1 MCLSLFLHTSVPGTG
16 SGHGAALAAKSLAY
30 ERSNLN
36 EKRSLERCTMSYQ
49 FSSSNV
55 LTEEITY
62 LESFIESVSASLPAE
77 VRRNL
82 EHLSDLDQ
90 VSSGLMERWRGKQD
104 RCVKGVEDALI
115 RHFTGARAKE
125 QDDQVDSNKEDR
137 FHDGKI
143 NGDIDIEEERSAK
156 RQKTDDL
163 RAVDE
168 DGSGSVLSPNNIL
181 ERDPPTKLE
190 IKQALDRYNPSY
202 RQDRQE
208 IKEMYDQLQQYS
220 REKIDTADQLEAMCD
235 AVLGRIDRDLNHF
248 QNVLGISAEAEV
260 AASSETSNALSGLA
274 NEHSHLLK
282 AVGSAPSSARSANH
296 RQSMAVAPAAP
307 PIAAIARRA
316 ATMPI
321 DGSTSGSDAPSTSKL
336 LAASPAS
343 SADLAA
349 IQTSPNSP
357 DWILARI
364 IKHDRANRLYRLRD
378 VDDEE
383 VVYTIPQKQVIPLKG
398 TEYNQWTRGDTVY
411 AVYPDTTSFYKAV
424 VSTVTDNGYVCV
436 HFQDDKDDD
445 GVTHEKCILA
455 QHVTRLR

>member
-1 MCLSLFLHTSVPGTG
+1 
-16 SGHGAALAAKSLAY
+16 
-30 ERSNLN
+30 
-36 EKRSLERCTMSYQ
+36 MSYQ

-55 LTEEITY
+55 LTEETTY

-90 VSSGLMERWRGKQD
+90 ISSGLMERWREKQD
-104 RCVKGVEDALI
+104 LCVKGVEDALI
-115 RHFTGARAKE
+115 RHFTGAGAKGE
-125 QDDQVDSNKEDR
+125 ETMDPNEELR
-137 FHDGKI
+137 GGKI
-143 NGDIDIEEERSAK
+143 KRDIDMEEERSAK
-156 RQKTDDL
+156 RQKTDEICADG
-163 RAVDE
+163 E
-168 DGSGSVLSPNNIL
+168 GGSGSNLSPSIL
-181 ERDPPTKLE
+181 DRDPPTRLE
-190 IKQALDRYNPSY
+190 IKQALAKYHPSY
-202 RQDRQE
+202 RQDRNE
-208 IKEMYDQLQQYS
+208 IKLMYDQLQQYS
-220 REKIDTADQLEAMCD
+220 REKIDTADQLEATCD
-235 AVLGRIDRDLNHF
+235 AVLGRINRDLTQF
-248 QNVLGISAEAEV
+248 QGALGISAEVEA
-260 AASSETSNALSGLA
+260 AASTETSNVLSGLA

-282 AVGSAPSSARSANH
+282 AVGGASSSARNANH
-296 RQSMAVAPAAP
+296 RQSLAVAPAAP
-307 PIAAIARRA
+307 PMATIARRE

-321 DGSTSGSDAPSTSKL
+321 DGSASGSDNTSTSKL
-336 LAASPAS
+336 MAASSVS

-383 VVYTIPQKQVIPLKG
+383 VVYTIPQKQVIPLKD
-398 TEYNQWTRGDTVY
+398 TEYNKWTRGDTVY

-436 HFQDDKDDD
+436 HFQDDKDDN